1 MLNFIGVIRG
11 ASILKSWRLAILL
24 IILFAGIATPAA
36 DLMSMFLLAA
46 PIVVLYFGAAGIAI
60 LHDRRVDKR
69 RSAELAEYGIGDDQA
84 RDGE

>member
-1 MLNFIGVIRG
+1 
-11 ASILKSWRLAILL
+11 
-24 IILFAGIATPAA
+24 
-36 DLMSMFLLAA
+36 
-46 PIVVLYFGAAGIAI
+46 VLYFGAAGIAI